1 MIEEEKSEINEKQVE
16 EPKDSLNIKELYQR
30 IDQEELERIGV
41 GDKAELT
48 QKAIA
53 EVHEYSML

>member
-48 QKAIA
+48 QKAIT
-53 EVHEYSML
+53 EVH